1 MTTPNI
7 LLGYTKPTVT
17 SPDVSMYVENIPE
30 IRSSIHLTLFISLE
44 PCVSLPSV
52 ITSNL
57 ECTEL
62 ADVTVKLLLI
72 EKI

>member
-7 LLGYTKPTVT
+7 LLGYTKPAIT
-17 SPDVSMYVENIPE
+17 SPDVSVFVENIPE

-44 PCVSLPSV
+44 PHVALPTV
-52 ITSNL
+52 LTSNL

-62 ADVTVKLLLI
+62 MGVTVNI
-72 EKI
+72 Y